1 MPEIDIKRY
10 MSIQL
15 AMTEVKFI
23 SSIGTLGEERMIINI
38 PKKYHKAVKALRN
51 KEVLVTVREAF

>member
-1 MPEIDIKRY
+1 
-10 MSIQL
+10 
-15 AMTEVKFI
+15 
-23 SSIGTLGEERMIINI
+23 MIINI